1 MISEDFPIRIVCVYV
16 CVCVCVCV
24 LLTERGGGG
33 HQVNIHSNTLNN
45 DCPYLV
51 HV

>member
-1 MISEDFPIRIVCVYV
+1 MTSEDFPIRIVFL
-16 CVCVCVCV
+16 CVCVCV
-24 LLTERGGGG
+24 LLLTERGGSG
-33 HQVNIHSNTLNN
+33 HQVNIHGNTLNN